1 MTTRGAVA
9 CSEAPREVLG
19 APLLLNAGEGRPAG
33 CPTETPG
40 ASMDRDPAKMAA
52 ERAAKFIIRGSLI
65 LLGLYLFN
73 SMREYAIN
81 YTGGDIQF
89 STFAA
94 IVVAVPIAEM
104 FCILGQT
111 LVPPLSRPPIIGSST
126 PCAACGYAC
135 ADSEVPT
142 EEADDAPFL
151 DLEKGPSRH
160 TTVPVP
166 APRRAAIEA
175 ALDMDAARIAKC
187 IVRGLL
193 VLLWVYLVDLMRRFI
208 ATHEASLSS
217 YAF

>member
-1 MTTRGAVA
+1 
-9 CSEAPREVLG
+9 
-19 APLLLNAGEGRPAG
+19 
-33 CPTETPG
+33 
-40 ASMDRDPAKMAA
+40 
-52 ERAAKFIIRGSLI
+52 
-65 LLGLYLFN
+65 
-73 SMREYAIN
+73 MREYAIN
-81 YTGGDIQF
+81 YTGGDIRF

-135 ADSEVPT
+135 ADSNVPT

-166 APRRAAIEA
+166 APAPEDATRRAAIEA

-187 IVRGLL
+187 IVR
-193 VLLWVYLVDLMRRFI
+193 VRTRISIDRNMIYIPMFI
-208 ATHEASLSS
+208 YREENIAMELI
-217 YAF
+217 FF